1 MRAYS
6 QVYTCFWTDT
16 LIQSL
21 TDAAKLLALYLLTG
35 PHTTMLGCF
44 RLPVGYVAE
53 DLKWEKEAAL
63 QGLVELENRGFMKRD
78 ALLDWVWIPQFLKWN
93 PIENPNQAK
102 GIAKLVDQ
110 LPPSLVFLNPLKT
123 RLLDYS
129 KHFEEGFRNRLETL
143 SQPFRNQEQ
152 EQEQK
157 KEQEQETS
165 TQLTVVSCSAVIV
178 PSVMTI
184 PLKDQTEFIIHA
196 SQLDEW
202 KKLYPQ
208 VDVMEQLRLIR
219 GWNLAN
225 PKKRKTHQG
234 ILKHI
239 TQWLSKTQQ
248 QARRAVPS
256 LVDHNQ
262 AVGFE
267 WLHQTMPTY
276 VEGGLS

>member
-1 MRAYS
+1 MREYS
-6 QVYTCFWTDT
+6 HVHTCFWTDT

-21 TDAAKLLALYLLTG
+21 TDPAKLLALYLLTG

-53 DLKWEKEAAL
+53 DLKWEKKTVL
-63 QGLVELENRGFMKRD
+63 QGLAELEKSGFMQRD
-78 ALLDWVWIPQFLKWN
+78 TGLDWVWIPQFLKWN

-102 GIAKLVDQ
+102 GIARLVEQ
-110 LPPSLVFLNPLKT
+110 LPPSLVFLNTLSQ
-123 RLLDYS
+123 RLLLYA

-157 KEQEQETS
+157 KEQEQVQETS
-165 TQLTVVSCSAVIV
+165 AQQTIVRCS
-178 PSVMTI
+178 PVMTI
-184 PLKDQTEFIIHA
+184 PLKDQTEFIIDA
-196 SQLDEW
+196 PQLEEW
-202 KKLYPQ
+202 IKLYPR

-225 PKKRKTHQG
+225 TKKRKTPQG

-239 TQWLSKTQQ
+239 TQWLAKAQQ
-248 QARRAVPS
+248 QAHRTAPS
-256 LVDHNQ
+256 LVEHNH
-262 AVGFE
+262 AVGLE
-267 WLHQTMPTY
+267 WLRQSTPTF
-276 VEGGLS
+276 VKEAMS